1 MQTLLDMRSIR
12 KTFPGVVALNEVNLR
27 VRAGE
32 IHALVGENGAP
43 SSAKSSACRAKL

>member
-32 IHALVGENGAP
+32 AQAHETQYRCEPGP
-43 SSAKSSACRAKL
+43 QPHP